1 MRVLNIGS
9 EVQLLHLRGAFLKA
23 LGFAVVSVHEVL
35 PALLELQFAAR
46 PYDVAVLCHTLSNAN
61 KRLLDSAIQDIASKP
76 LIVELYLATSPVTS
90 GIALDAAAHFP
101 KLMVAWAPS
110 SSMSPE
116 LDVEHS
122 ASFAPLDAFSIEAAK
137 QSN

>member
-35 PALLELQFAAR
+35 PALHELQFAGR

-61 KRLLDSAIQDIASKP
+61 KLLLDSAIQDIASKP
-76 LIVELYLATSPVTS
+76 IIVELYLATSPVTS

-110 SSMSPE
+110 SSMWPE
-116 LDVEHS
+116 LEVDHCAFFS
-122 ASFAPLDAFSIEAAK
+122 PLDAFSIEAAK
-137 QSN
+137 PSN

>member
-23 LGFAVVSVHEVL
+23 LGFAVVSVHEVP
-35 PALLELQFAAR
+35 PALHELQFAVR
-46 PYDVAVLCHTLSNAN
+46 PYDVAVLCHTLSKAN
-61 KRLLDSAIQDIASKP
+61 KLLLDSAIQDIASKP
-76 LIVELYLATSPVTS
+76 IIVELYLATSPVTS

-101 KLMVAWAPS
+101 KLMAAWAPS
-110 SSMSPE
+110 SSMWPE
-116 LDVEHS
+116 LDVDHS
-122 ASFAPLDAFSIEAAK
+122 AFFSRLDAVSIEGAK